1 MPLLENI
8 VQGFAGAAGNEGVV
22 NQIQKNKDA
31 RATLSKDELE
41 QNSKQIL
48 SGVQNLQGQIAGLDK
63 NSPTYQADFD
73 KLQGALSKHQEA
85 LRDLYHPEKN
95 PGALQHLAG
104 FVRSHIGMKPLE
116 PTKSNEVTPKRLTD
130 LAASA
135 PGVPEKGDQNTYL
148 KKKQDLKAAF
158 PNLSDADV
166 ERLVT
171 GGKAEEKWKPN
182 GAPFKLPTGGW
193 GRLEASPTG
202 EMRTVAMPA
211 EWQPSPAQQKLTQT
225 QSSFARWLKDKGK
238 TLEQGT
244 SADEQAF
251 NTEMYGSKN
260 PYARKRLAISEV
272 NLALREAEGDMK
284 DYLAV
289 QKQLLPLTKIQATAD
304 RADDYV
310 KSPSGPGDIALTL
323 AFVEAVKPS
332 SGFRFTDVERQWILQ
347 SRGLIEGA
355 EAKINSGYNGTVLSP
370 EQRENMAAI
379 IRDAAAKTEETGQP
393 LVDATRKIN
402 PRVGK
407 LISSPAEA
415 KKAAAPKPTG
425 KAVSLAA
432 AKKLPRNQGK
442 TDDEVREDIEAHGH
456 KVTD

>member
-1 MPLLENI
+1 MPFLENL
-8 VQGFAGAAGNEGVV
+8 VQGFAGAAGNDAVV
-22 NQIQKNKDA
+22 NRIQKHKDA
-31 RATLSKDELE
+31 RAALSKDELE

-48 SGVQNLQGQIAGLDK
+48 TGVQNLQGQIAGLDK
-63 NSPTYQADFD
+63 NSPTYQQDFD
-73 KLQGALSKHQEA
+73 KLQGALGKHQEA

-104 FVRSHIGMKPLE
+104 FVRSHIGMKPAAA
-116 PTKSNEVTPKRLTD
+116 TQSNEVTPQRLTG

-135 PGVPEKGDQNTYL
+135 PGVPEKGDQNSYL

-182 GAPFKLPTGGW
+182 GSPFKLPNGGW
-193 GRLEASPTG
+193 GRLEVSPTG
-202 EMRTVAMPA
+202 EQRTMAMPA

-251 NTEMYGSKN
+251 NKETYGSKN
-260 PYARKRLAISEV
+260 PYAKKRLAISEA
-272 NLALREAEGDMK
+272 NLALRESEDDLK

-304 RADDYV
+304 RSDEYV
-310 KSPSGPGDIALTL
+310 KNPTASGDIALTL

-332 SGFRFTDVERQWILQ
+332 SGFRFTDVERRWILE
-347 SRGLIEGA
+347 SRGVVAGA
-355 EAKINSGYNGTVLSP
+355 EQRIESGYNGTVLTP
-370 EQRENMAAI
+370 EQRKNMGGI
-379 IRDAAAKTEETGQP
+379 IKDAAAKTEETGQP
-393 LVDATRKIN
+393 LVDAVRKIN

-407 LISSPAEA
+407 LVSSPGEA
-415 KKAAAPKPTG
+415 KKAEAPKDDLTYNPTTG
-425 KAVSLAA
+425 KL
-432 AKKLPRNQGK
+432 
-442 TDDEVREDIEAHGH
+442 E
-456 KVTD
+456 